1 MKDDFVGGTRV
12 EAAEVGIDLLV
23 TGLCAKLK
31 SLNLSL
37 KAKGELLKILS
48 REMIQADL
56 NFRTI
61 ILIAVG
67 KGARVEAEMP
77 VMR

>member
-1 MKDDFVGGTRV
+1 MGGKRV

-31 SLNLSL
+31 SLNFSL

-48 REMIQADL
+48 REMIQDL

-61 ILIAVG
+61 ILVAVG

-77 VMR
+77 MMR

>member
-1 MKDDFVGGTRV
+1 MGGTRV

-31 SLNLSL
+31 SLNFSL
-37 KAKGELLKILS
+37 LAKGELLKILS
-48 REMIQADL
+48 REMIQDL

-61 ILIAVG
+61 ILVAVG